1 MKDLQPLIL
10 RDKHRVTRMYS
21 RPSEGYIPEQSSVSV
36 LDRPNRLAFKFVIA
50 SIVIMII
57 TGVLC

>member
-1 MKDLQPLIL
+1 MKNIENLIL
-10 RDKHRVTRMYS
+10 RDIHQTTRMYS